1 VKNFF
6 SNLLKSLHGFFV
18 SNQAHEIEQAIVA
31 ASAPV
36 VEAALLGAS
45 KANPIAAVVVTTV
58 VLPAVETEVSHIE
71 QTKNQASS

>member
-1 VKNFF
+1 MKNFF
-6 SNLLKSLHGFFV
+6 SKLLKNVSAFFGT
-18 SNQAHEIEQAIVA
+18 SQAHDIERAIVT

-36 VEAALLGAS
+36 VEAALIGVS
-45 KANPIAAVVVTTV
+45 KENPIAAVVVTTV